1 MIQFLIDFG
10 ALAVLL
16 AICIAVGVVANVWG
30 QR

>member
-10 ALAVLL
+10 SLAVIL
-16 AICIAVGVVANVWG
+16 ACCIAVGVVVNVWG